1 MQSVSIPGAGV
12 VAGTSGRSAHPSN
25 STQAVAIPRQTTA
38 TAGLTASARVVLAAG
53 KVRLASLGRTTA
65 SGAIQ
70 GDGPNV
76 SVESGGGPKTG
87 PAADPNAPVS
97 NVPLFNWFK
106 QATFPNQVRN
116 PQESTAPA
124 QSGGKSSDRGTPASD
139 ELPAGK
145 KETDNSDAATLAAIS
160 FQPRPAQP
168 LVSSKFSVN
177 IEDGFESPAPGA
189 PNGALPA
196 PEVAANREGTRAANS
211 AHTPSVQAAP
221 SDTGITPPVVR
232 SSSTSQEPGLMVSGP
247 DPRVANA
254 KAGTQ
259 SKAEPAPADLAVAVR
274 VKAQTSPA
282 ASGQSAP
289 AKELRRVDLADA
301 PPAANLRIETS
312 RAGAWVLN
320 EGPARGGAQ
329 PAAETASRPP
339 ERPEA
344 TPLRAEEGA
353 PKTSA
358 PLKDLS
364 VQMGQSNQESVELRV
379 VEREGELH
387 IAVRTGDAELA
398 HGLRQ
403 GLPELVDRLDQ
414 SGFRAEA
421 WRPAGVVSAPE
432 PSSQAHSRSSDSR
445 NADSQSQ
452 PGWSQQERGQRDHNQ
467 SNRPEWVEELEGNLT
482 GGGER
487 STGEFHGFSH

>member
-1 MQSVSIPGAGV
+1 MMAGS
-12 VAGTSGRSAHPSN
+12 SGRSVCPST
-25 STQAVAIPRQTTA
+25 STEAVATPGQTTSTA
-38 TAGLTASARVVLAAG
+38 TAGLAPSAGVLPAAG
-53 KVRLASLGRTTA
+53 KTRPASLGRTA
-65 SGAIQ
+65 PSAAIQ
-70 GDGPNV
+70 EDGPTG
-76 SVESGGGPKTG
+76 SVASGGGQKTG

-97 NVPLFNWFK
+97 NVPLFDWFK
-106 QATFPNQVRN
+106 RATFPNQVRN
-116 PQESTAPA
+116 PRESTAPA
-124 QSGGKSSDRGTPASD
+124 QSGGKSSDSGAPASD

-145 KETDNSDAATLAAIS
+145 KETGNSDAATLAAIS

-168 LVSSKFSVN
+168 PVSSKFSVN
-177 IEDGFESPAPGA
+177 IKDGFESLASGA

-196 PEVAANREGTRAANS
+196 PEVAANREGTPAATI
-211 AHTPSVQAAP
+211 AHPPSVQAAP

-232 SSSTSQEPGLMVSGP
+232 SSSTSEEPGLTVSGP

-254 KAGTQ
+254 EAGTP

-301 PPAANLRIETS
+301 PPAASLRTETS

-364 VQMGQSNQESVELRV
+364 VQVRQSSQESVELRV

-387 IAVRTGDAELA
+387 IAVRTGDADLA

-414 SGFRAEA
+414 GGFRTEA

-467 SNRPEWVEELEGNLT
+467 SNRPKWVEELEGNLA